1 MLFSWVRPES
11 AEFPLNYSNFQALD
25 DDGESTTNYRIED
38 LQQNRFDEVIKLMS
52 EKHLRDE
59 PMYSSKKVS
68 DCPQSMKEMTENW
81 RNMLNQKV
89 SLVCYKE
96 GSDEIIAVN
105 VLGVVTE
112 AEADA
117 PHNVRRTRP

>member
-1 MLFSWVRPES
+1 MPFTWSRPENI
-11 AEFPLNYSNFQALD
+11 EFPLIYSHFQALNS
-25 DDGESTTNYRIED
+25 DGEGLTSYRVED
-38 LQQNRFDEVIKLMS
+38 LQENRYDEVVKLLC

-59 PMYSSKKVS
+59 SMYSSKKVL
-68 DCPQSMKEMTENW
+68 DCPQSMKEMKENW
-81 RNMLNQKV
+81 RNMLSQKI

-112 AEADA
+112 TEFDA
-117 PHNVRRTRP
+117 PHNV